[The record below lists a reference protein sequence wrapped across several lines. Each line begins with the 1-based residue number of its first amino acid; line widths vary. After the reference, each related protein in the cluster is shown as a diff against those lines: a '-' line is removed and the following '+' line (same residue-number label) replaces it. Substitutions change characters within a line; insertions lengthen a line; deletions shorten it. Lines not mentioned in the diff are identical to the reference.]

1 MKLLLFVDRWL
12 ARITGWLIIFF
23 LSVMILMA
31 FGQVVLRNFFHTSI
45 EWGDVFLRHLVL
57 WLGFLGAV
65 IATGEGRHLKIEFIN
80 KLAPE
85 RFRKII
91 YVVTNLFAAGIC
103 FLLMEAAIAFV
114 QMEGQ
119 AGDTLILNLPITY
132 FIIIIPAGYGII
144 SFRFIVRSAA
154 WLAEI
159 VHGNWHL
166 QEEQH

>member
-1 MKLLLFVDRWL
+1 MKLLLLADRWL
-12 ARITGWLIIFF
+12 TRITGWLIIFF
-23 LSVMILMA
+23 LSIMIVMA

-91 YVVTNLFAAGIC
+91 YIITNLFAAIVC
-103 FLLMEAAIAFV
+103 FFLMKAAIAFV
-114 QMEGQ
+114 QMEGES
-119 AGDTLILNLPITY
+119 ADTLILNLSTTY
-132 FIIIIPAGYGII
+132 FIIIIPVGYAII
-144 SFRFIVRSAA
+144 AFRFLVRSLT
-154 WLAEI
+154 WGAE
-159 VHGNWHL
+159 VVKGDWHI
-166 QEEQH
+166 EEQH

>member
-1 MKLLLFVDRWL
+1 MKFLLSVDRWL

-23 LSVMILMA
+23 LGVMIVMA

-85 RFRKII
+85 RYRKII
-91 YVVTNLFAAGIC
+91 YIVTSLFAAVVC
-103 FLLMEAAIAFV
+103 FFLMEAAIAFV
-114 QMEGQ
+114 RMERES
-119 AGDTLILNLPITY
+119 ADTLILNLPTSY
-132 FIIIIPAGYGII
+132 FVMIIPVGYGII
-144 SFRFIVRSAA
+144 SFRFVVRSLA
-154 WLAEI
+154 WAAEI
-159 VHGNWHL
+159 IKGNWHI
-166 QEEQH
+166 EEQH

>member
-12 ARITGWLIIFF
+12 TRITGWLIIFF
-23 LSVMILMA
+23 LSVMIVMA

-85 RFRKII
+85 RYRKVI
-91 YVVTNLFAAGIC
+91 YVATNLFAAVVC
-103 FLLMEAAIAFV
+103 FFLMKAAIVFV
-114 QMEGQ
+114 QMEGES
-119 AGDTLILNLPITY
+119 GDTLILNLSLTY
-132 FIIIIPAGYGII
+132 FIIIIPVGYAII
-144 SFRFIVRSAA
+144 AFRFLVRSVA
-154 WLAEI
+154 WAVEI
-159 VHGNWHL
+159 VKGDWHI
-166 QEEQH
+166 EEQH

>member
-12 ARITGWLIIFF
+12 TRITGWLIIFF

-65 IATGEGRHLKIEFIN
+65 IAT
-80 KLAPE
+80 E
-85 RFRKII
+85 RYRKVIYII
-91 YVVTNLFAAGIC
+91 TNIFAAGIC

-119 AGDTLILNLPITY
+119 AGDTLILNLPTTY
-132 FIIIIPAGYGII
+132 FIIIIPVGYAII
-144 SFRFIVRSAA
+144 SFRFVVRSAA
-154 WLAEI
+154 WTAEI
-159 VHGNWHL
+159 VRGNWL
-166 QEEQH
+166 LPEEQH